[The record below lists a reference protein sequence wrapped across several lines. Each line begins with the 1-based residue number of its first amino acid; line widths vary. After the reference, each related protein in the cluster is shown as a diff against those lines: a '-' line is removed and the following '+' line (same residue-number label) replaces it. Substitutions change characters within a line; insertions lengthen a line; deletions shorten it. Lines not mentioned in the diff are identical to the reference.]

1 MASVLAVLEVR
12 GDALRKGAGE
22 LLAAAR
28 RVAGPAGGVDALV
41 CAAGPVDASGLGEA
55 GADRVLVAT
64 HDDFTVYS
72 PDGIVATVAAING
85 DYRAVM
91 VAASATGKDLA
102 PRLAARLSRPC
113 AMDVTSVAMQ
123 GDAIRVVRPVYAGKA
138 QQTVDLP
145 GGAVIAVRPGAYR
158 SEATGNGGTITPVTV
173 PAFTRRLEVRG
184 IRTPEKTSLDVA
196 EARVVISGG
205 RGLGDPKHFALLEA
219 LADAFGGDAAVGAS
233 RAVVDA
239 GWAPHAAQVG
249 QTGKTVAPELYIAV
263 GISGAIQHLA
273 GMRTAGVIVA
283 INRDK
288 DAPIFKVADYGIVGD
303 LFEVVPA
310 LTATV
315 RQARS
320 R

>member
-1 MASVLAVLEVR
+1 MNVLAILEMR
-12 GDALRKGAGE
+12 DAALRKGAGD

-28 RVAGPAGGVDALV
+28 RIASPDGRIDALI
-41 CAAGPVDASGLGEA
+41 CAAGAIDSGGLAAG
-55 GADRVLVAT
+55 GADRILAAT
-64 HDDFTVYS
+64 SPDFANYA
-72 PDGIVATVAAING
+72 PDGIVATAAAMAG
-85 DYRAVM
+85 DYRAIV

-102 PRLAARLSRPC
+102 PRIAARVGVPC
-113 AMDVTSVAMQ
+113 AMDVTSLALE

-138 QQTVDLP
+138 LQTLDLP
-145 GGAVIAVRPGAYR
+145 GRGVIAVRPSAYR
-158 SEATGNGGTITPVTV
+158 AVSDAKAGTIVEVAV
-173 PAFTRRLEVRG
+173 PPYTRRLEVGG
-184 IRTPEKTSLDVA
+184 IRKPEKTSLDVA

-205 RGLGDPKHFALLEA
+205 RGLGDPKNFSLLEA
-219 LADAFGGDAAVGAS
+219 LAEAFGGEAAVGAS

-249 QTGKTVAPELYIAV
+249 QTGKTVAPDLYFAV

-273 GMRTAGVIVA
+273 GMRTARVIVA

-310 LTATV
+310 LTAAV
-315 RQARS
+315 RQVRS
-320 R
+320 H